1 MAYRILL
8 SKCPKCPPVPVPMFI
23 QGDFACFFVVVVYF
37 YISSVA
43 WGWGDPHISTLDGRV
58 YTFNGWGEYI
68 LADVTVLGSFQ
79 GRTSLV
85 SGSNATQFSAF
96 AFGNMSVCVEVSLNH
111 TQSYLKF
118 SGTAATL
125 SVHA

>member
-23 QGDFACFFVVVVYF
+23 QGDFACLFVCLFFFVYF

-68 LADVTVLGSFQ
+68 LADLAVFGSFQ

-85 SGSNATQFSAF
+85 PGSNATQFSAF
-96 AFGNMSVCVEVSLNH
+96 AFGNMSVRVEVSI
-111 TQSYLKF
+111 
-118 SGTAATL
+118 
-125 SVHA
+125 